1 MSTWI
6 SRAGAGLA
14 ALALTGC
21 SGFVDVGR
29 AAPQTVSVAG
39 DSVVISGPPGYCVD
53 RSAVRDDL
61 DGAFVLLG
69 SCASISRD
77 ASRPHPE
84 APGLLTVTVS
94 NGIIDNGNTTGFL
107 EDLAAFFKTDDGRS
121 ALSRDGTAASVELV
135 ETRIEDDILYL
146 HAKDSSGQALGVA
159 DEYWRALFGVRD
171 RLLTVTVVAYSSS
184 PLTEVDGVSTLDA
197 FTNRIRRDNAI
208 DEEAG

>member
-6 SRAGAGLA
+6 SKVGPGLA
-14 ALALTGC
+14 VLVLTGC
-21 SGFVDVGR
+21 SGLVDVGR

-39 DSVVISGPPGYCVD
+39 NSVVISGPPGYCVD
-53 RSAVRDDL
+53 RSAVRDDQ

-94 NGIIDNGNTTGFL
+94 NGVIDSGNATGFL
-107 EDLAAFFKTDDGRS
+107 EDLAAFFRTDDGRA
-121 ALSRDGTAASVELV
+121 ALSRDGNAESVDLL
-135 ETRIEDDILYL
+135 ETRIEDGILYL
-146 HAKDSSGQALGVA
+146 HATDSSGQALGVA

-184 PLTEVDGVSTLDA
+184 PLTAGDGVSTLDA
-197 FTNRIRRDNAI
+197 FTARIRRDNAI
-208 DEEAG
+208 SEEAG